1 MTAEERFLVPPEL
14 RSDSTMTLWIYVMH
28 ERYVHDLERFIPTM
42 TLAAQNSQQ
51 TAWGPPIS
59 PFDPV
64 AHVSTQE
71 KVVRNALVA
80 CPACYFPLQPEHHV
94 CPYCGFWMSPDFKDA
109 IVREA
114 FEGAYFG
121 WRYRKQFERDIALDT
136 SEEDKV
142 PPRHYFLAMPD
153 DFSVWLAGA
162 VAGGVLGNLAYD
174 VLKIGVLTAWRQSRT
189 ALARVFSRPPTDAL
203 QQPDLELLNDEEKV
217 VEFIRYC
224 YEYYRGKSDEDS
236 PIGKTFAWSVRNE
249 IIRISKIE
257 NGIKLDQELSSEVI
271 DAMVQNPE
279 GHAQIFVNEL
289 SRRQNA
295 LYTMGQAIRPPEKAL
310 PRGVDVAAE
319 PVGSVEGQWHSGT
332 EHPLRTGE
340 ESRNEQHEPTAKGAT
355 Q

>member
-1 MTAEERFLVPPEL
+1 
-14 RSDSTMTLWIYVMH
+14 
-28 ERYVHDLERFIPTM
+28 
-42 TLAAQNSQQ
+42 
-51 TAWGPPIS
+51 
-59 PFDPV
+59 
-64 AHVSTQE
+64 
-71 KVVRNALVA
+71 
-80 CPACYFPLQPEHHV
+80 
-94 CPYCGFWMSPDFKDA
+94 MSPDFKDA

-136 SEEDKV
+136 SEKDKV

-224 YEYYRGKSDEDS
+224 YEYYRGKSDDDS
-236 PIGKTFAWSVRNE
+236 LIGKTFAWSVRNE
-249 IIRISKIE
+249 IIRIIKIE

-279 GHAQIFVNEL
+279 GHAQTFINEL
-289 SRRQNA
+289 RRRRNA
-295 LYTMGQAIRPPEKAL
+295 LYTMGQAIRPPEKVL
-310 PRGVDVAAE
+310 PRGVDVA
-319 PVGSVEGQWHSGT
+319 QWH
-332 EHPLRTGE
+332 
-340 ESRNEQHEPTAKGAT
+340 
-355 Q
+355 